1 MVSEGRGEWGGD
13 ICLCLKKTN
22 KCLVFS
28 LGSVASGYT
37 VNGSNCA
44 NFIFTPFSIGV
55 CCKRKEFAAV
65 T

>member
-1 MVSEGRGEWGGD
+1 MVSEGRGEWGRETSVFVS
-13 ICLCLKKTN
+13 KN

-28 LGSVASGYT
+28 LGSVASSYT
-37 VNGSNCA
+37 VNGSNCVH
-44 NFIFTPFSIGV
+44 FIFTPFSIGV